1 MSDPAGGPG
10 HDAASTVGLPGGPDA
25 PAAPDSPGSPAGEVE
40 RLFRAARSALEA
52 GEASPAQFVIPVAGR
67 RWRVTSHDLVA
78 TGENEFGI
86 PPRAFSHGAVGMLV
100 ASLGARACYAAE
112 AVGTGTTPVA
122 VPAIARGAPQG
133 AGSAPADE
141 GGSRQAL
148 VVTVFAQGRLEV
160 HVQPYG
166 RGGDGELRWGEPTV
180 RSTTEPGPLGAAL
193 PLWRA
198 VNRDPAPLPPPD
210 DLIADMTESGF
221 VVSVDGVD
229 DVEGVEG

>member
-1 MSDPAGGPG
+1 MPG
-10 HDAASTVGLPGGPDA
+10 DPDA
-25 PAAPDSPGSPAGEVE
+25 PVSPEREVE
-40 RLFRAARSALEA
+40 RLFRAARSALEV

-78 TGENEFGI
+78 TGENDFGI

-100 ASLGARACYAAE
+100 ASLGARECYAAE
-112 AVGTGTTPVA
+112 AVGAGTTPVA
-122 VPAIARGAPQG
+122 VPAIGR
-133 AGSAPADE
+133 ADE
-141 GGSRQAL
+141 GGFRQAL

-166 RGGDGELRWGEPTV
+166 RGGDGALRWGEPTV

-198 VNRDPAPLPPPD
+198 VTRDPAPLPPAD
-210 DLIADMTESGF
+210 DLIADMIDSGF
-221 VVSVDGVD
+221 VVSVED
-229 DVEGVEG
+229 

>member
-1 MSDPAGGPG
+1 MSNPEGGPG
-10 HDAASTVGLPGGPDA
+10 HDAASTGRLPEGPDA
-25 PAAPDSPGSPAGEVE
+25 PFSSASAPSPEGEVE
-40 RLFRAARSALEA
+40 RLLRAARSALEA
-52 GEASPAQFVIPVAGR
+52 GEASPAHFVIPVAGR

-78 TGENEFGI
+78 TGENDFGI

-100 ASLGARACYAAE
+100 ASLGARECYAAE
-112 AVGTGTTPVA
+112 AVGAGTTPVA
-122 VPAIARGAPQG
+122 VPAIAPGAPQG
-133 AGSAPADE
+133 AGFGRADE
-141 GGSRQAL
+141 GGFRQAL

-198 VNRDPAPLPPPD
+198 VNREPAPLPPPD

-221 VVSVDGVD
+221 VVSVEDIED
-229 DVEGVEG
+229 